1 MKDDSTQPRIEL
13 TPDVGAA
20 ATLDIYAE
28 TRKEFDEAGV
38 TRNAIARK
46 IKKLMSWKET
56 KVFQP
61 RGDIFIPLPPGQPEA
76 EPPETVVSQMKK
88 GRKRKTQESKE
99 EQILEKLPASSS
111 IRAPWQ
117 PEISSSAPLNLLPN
131 SGGKSPPMGKSNT
144 RSRKGYRSSTLNFHP
159 RR

>member
-61 RGDIFIPLPPGQPEA
+61 RGDIFIPLPTGQTEA
-76 EPPETVVSQMKK
+76 VP
-88 GRKRKTQESKE
+88 
-99 EQILEKLPASSS
+99 
-111 IRAPWQ
+111 
-117 PEISSSAPLNLLPN
+117 SAVD
-131 SGGKSPPMGKSNT
+131 
-144 RSRKGYRSSTLNFHP
+144 SRKKEMP
-159 RR
+159 RRLRNLTLKLLS